1 MGLFFLYM
9 AFGVVMLLLANYY
22 FFPKP
27 KPIQKAPEQ
36 PEREIVYVQVPVLVP
51 VFTPTPVE
59 EEKVDDEPYRKEIT
73 PAVQK
78 QIDDQMDRFLESNPN
93 YTFFQDYP
101 HYVESYLSRV
111 DISELGL
118 TVMDDEE
125 DPDSP
130 K

>member
-1 MGLFFLYM
+1 MGLFFLYL

-27 KPIQKAPEQ
+27 KPIQKSPEQ
-36 PEREIVYVQVPVLVP
+36 PEREIVYVQVPVP
-51 VFTPTPVE
+51 VIVSLPAPV
-59 EEKVDDEPYRKEIT
+59 EEKVDDEPYRNPLKPWEIRNIQ
-73 PAVQK
+73 A
-78 QIDDQMDRFLESNPN
+78 QMDQFLENNPN
-93 YTFFQDYP
+93 IGFFEDHP
-101 HYVESYLSRV
+101 EYVDSYISRV

-118 TVMDDEE
+118 TVMDDEG